1 MQDNIDLIIR
11 IRPVVSEN
19 GETSGFDWI
28 SGADALMFDPANC
41 DPEAVPAN
49 LFDRFVLVA
58 GDPERDRYWNDYGSC
73 QWVCDRGLI
82 KAAELRDVWPEL
94 DWIPRLDAFRPEM
107 SYRFSGPAVGEG
119 FSFYIPDTSIIKG
132 WEVTDEGRNLTDALR
147 LACELGFT
155 RVWLHSL
162 DAEEKGRGL
171 DLDMLERAAR
181 DIDDIWISG
190 GLTETRHLSNL
201 AKWGGAT
208 GVVVDQAF
216 AETVSVER
224 LRAVIHSDPSSQ
236 VAPELHFG

>member
-1 MQDNIDLIIR
+1 MHDKIDLIIR
-11 IRPVVSEN
+11 IQGAASEN
-19 GETSGFDWI
+19 GQASGFDWI
-28 SGADALMFDPANC
+28 TGADALMVDPANC
-41 DPEAVPAN
+41 DPQAAPAN
-49 LFDRFVLVA
+49 LFDRFVLLA

-73 QWVCDRGLI
+73 QWVCDQGLT
-82 KAAELRDVWPEL
+82 KAAELRDDWPDL
-94 DWIPRLDAFRPEM
+94 DWIPRLDVYRPEM

-132 WEVTDEGRNLTDALR
+132 WEVTDERRNLTDALR

-155 RVWLHSL
+155 RLWLHSL
-162 DAEEKGRGL
+162 DAEDKGRGL
-171 DLDMLERAAR
+171 DLEMLEKAAR
-181 DIDDIWISG
+181 EIPDIWVSG

-208 GVVVDQAF
+208 GVITDQAY

-224 LRAVIHSDPSSQ
+224 MRSAIRSDPCNQ